1 MRLAFAEPTEWWL
14 EVPPN
19 LQTECWR
26 ASQAL
31 VSPLRRQDFYL
42 NQLCVQSF
50 LPWFQLNYAPTA
62 TLWCHRLPSIGEVV
76 NGSSITLASKRIVLL
91 PTDTFDS
98 EDLEIPQEWV
108 DIPGWAADY
117 YFAIQIGLEEGCA
130 RVWGYT
136 THKTIKQQAD
146 YDGADRT
153 YCMQGKHVMR
163 DLTTFWPTYQ
173 LCPEVDTMV
182 AIAPLSPLSQ
192 TQAEH
197 HIQHLSQPD
206 VVFPRLAIPFEQWA
220 TLINQQNWRQQLYQ
234 RRLASLG
241 QEIRMA
247 NAGLSLNQWFHDL
260 QTLFEQGWYSLE
272 TVLGTDTLSLSFR
285 TVSPTNAAQQQRV
298 KLITLNAEFTPQ
310 TMVLLMALTAE
321 TDGRV
326 GVRVQLH
333 ASTQECVPAQ
343 LSLSIYSV
351 ANEMLQ
357 SIQTSGQEDYIRL
370 PYFRCIPGYQFRLQV
385 TLNNDVFS
393 ETYTV

>member
-19 LQTECWR
+19 LQTECWQ
-26 ASQAL
+26 ASQPL
-31 VSPLRRQDFYL
+31 VSPFRRQDFYL
-42 NQLCVQSF
+42 NQLCLQSF

-62 TLWCHRLPSIGEVV
+62 TIGCPGLPSIGEVV

-108 DIPGWAADY
+108 DIPGWAADF
-117 YFAIQIGLEEGCA
+117 YFAIQIGLEDGCA

-136 THKTIKQQAD
+136 THKTIKQQAE

-153 YCMQGKHVMR
+153 YCLQSKHMMR

-173 LCPEVDTMV
+173 LCPDMDTMV
-182 AIAPLSPLSQ
+182 EISPLSTLSQ

-197 HIQHLSQPD
+197 FIQQLSQPD
-206 VVFPRLAIPFEQWA
+206 VVFPRLAIPFDQWG
-220 TLINQQNWRQQLYQ
+220 TLLNQQTWRQQLY
-234 RRLASLG
+234 RTRLSGIGYEVQLP
-241 QEIRMA
+241 
-247 NAGLSLNQWFHDL
+247 NPGLNLSQWFQHL
-260 QTLFEQGWYSLE
+260 QNLFEQGWHSLE
-272 TVLGTDTLSLSFR
+272 TAVGTDALSPSFR
-285 TVSPTNAAQQQRV
+285 TAAPTTEAQQQRV
-298 KLITLNAEFTPQ
+298 KLITLNAESAPQ
-310 TMVLLMALTAE
+310 PLVLLMALTAE

-333 ASTQECVPAQ
+333 ATAQDCLPAQ
-343 LSLSIYSV
+343 LSLAIYS
-351 ANEMLQ
+351 AASEMLQ
-357 SIQTSGQEDYIRL
+357 SIQTNGQEDYIRL

-385 TLNNDVFS
+385 TLDNDSFS
-393 ETYTV
+393 ETYTA